1 MILYGNVPTAS
12 GDGEKMIMRSGKFS
26 MMRIIPSLNHRIG
39 EDNEMSETIKDSRK
53 KSLSEAFVNSF
64 GAYPIGYA
72 IGVMILPISVGWI
85 HEDPL
90 LANVFITLT
99 YATVSFVRVYFLRR
113 LFLKIG
119 FDDNFIRLGIRLYHK
134 VTTKI
139 GGSSLLGE
147 NKGLFYNVRRGMRF

>member
-1 MILYGNVPTAS
+1 
-12 GDGEKMIMRSGKFS
+12 
-26 MMRIIPSLNHRIG
+26 
-39 EDNEMSETIKDSRK
+39 MSEMINDSRK

-90 LANVFITLT
+90 MANVFITLT
-99 YATVSFVRVYFLRR
+99 YASVSFVRVYFLRR

-119 FDDNFIRLGIRLYHK
+119 FDDNFIKLGIKLYHK
-134 VTTKI
+134 V
-139 GGSSLLGE
+139 SSRLGNSGLLGT
-147 NKGLFYNVRRGMRF
+147 NSGLFFSMKRGMKI